1 MSLNGAAQ
9 SLGTA
14 FGVAVGGY
22 LLIRFGYSGLFL
34 AYSAFFI
41 LGGLII
47 SILAKESR

>member
-22 LLIRFGYSGLFL
+22 LLINFGYSGLFF
-34 AYSAFFI
+34 AYSAFFL
-41 LGGLII
+41 LGGLVIFF
-47 SILAKESR
+47 LAKEPN